1 MTTERGKPQF
11 VRYLLTWMWRA
22 FDPHPQQLDKG
33 KERGPRS
40 LPLEDR
46 ECDDL
51 SPDVYDSTG
60 IPSLRPRIV
69 PRSIR
74 WGPRHANF
82 RSRRDDTRSL
92 TSQNPSRARS
102 HMDTATGQE
111 LAGTLQAEVCDEIV
125 AVQEAPATTPTIAPQ
140 QVEINDLSP
149 DVDDSPSIPSIPNR
163 PSIDSP
169 RMVTIH

>member
-1 MTTERGKPQF
+1 
-11 VRYLLTWMWRA
+11 
-22 FDPHPQQLDKG
+22 
-33 KERGPRS
+33 
-40 LPLEDR
+40 
-46 ECDDL
+46 
-51 SPDVYDSTG
+51 
-60 IPSLRPRIV
+60 
-69 PRSIR
+69 
-74 WGPRHANF
+74 
-82 RSRRDDTRSL
+82 
-92 TSQNPSRARS
+92 
-102 HMDTATGQE
+102 MDTATGQE